1 MNRSNDASQRL
12 SIRVGTDDNDMEMT
26 EAITHLSKNAVQNE
40 SLQLEEPKADKATVK
55 EDSAPEIEMEE
66 TCAISSRA
74 VKEIMD
80 LPDIESSKPRD
91 DTHDDME
98 MTEAVMN
105 IENTTAQDGPATL
118 ICRDLIN
125 CDSPKNENNREV
137 TEVSAASHCRFSD
150 FLFTFIYVIFL
161 VKNCTQEFFR
171 EIATFSSKTL
181 SFDIFL
187 ILTWKMS
194 TIIDFL

>member
-40 SLQLEEPKADKATVK
+40 SLQLEDPKGDKATAHLLTVK
-55 EDSAPEIEMEE
+55 EESAPELEMEE
-66 TCAISSRA
+66 TCAIS

-105 IENTTAQDGPATL
+105 IKNTTAQDGPATL
-118 ICRDLIN
+118 ICHDLIN
-125 CDSPKNENNREV
+125 RDSPKNENNREV
-137 TEVSAASHCRFSD
+137 SEVSAVSHCKFSD
-150 FLFTFIYVIFL
+150 FSFTFIYVVFL
-161 VKNCTQEFFR
+161 VNNFTQEYFR

-181 SFDIFL
+181 SFDIF
-187 ILTWKMS
+187 
-194 TIIDFL
+194 F

>member
-55 EDSAPEIEMEE
+55 EDSAPETEMEE

-74 VKEIMD
+74 VKQIMD
-80 LPDIESSKPRD
+80 LPDNESSKPRD

-118 ICRDLIN
+118 ICHDSDDLIN
-125 CDSPKNENNREV
+125 RDSPKNENNREV
-137 TEVSAASHCRFSD
+137 SEVSAVSHCRFSD
-150 FLFTFIYVIFL
+150 FSFTFIYVFFL
-161 VKNCTQEFFR
+161 SKIVLENFFVKSQHSVLKLCHLTFF
-171 EIATFSSKTL
+171 F
-181 SFDIFL
+181 
-187 ILTWKMS
+187 
-194 TIIDFL
+194 

>member
-12 SIRVGTDDNDMEMT
+12 SIRVSTDDNDMEMT

-105 IENTTAQDGPATL
+105 IKNTTAQDRPATL
-118 ICRDLIN
+118 ICHDLIN
-125 CDSPKNENNREV
+125 RDSLKNENNREV
-137 TEVSAASHCRFSD
+137 SAVSHCKFSD
-150 FLFTFIYVIFL
+150 FSFTFIYVVFL
-161 VKNCTQEFFR
+161 V
-171 EIATFSSKTL
+171 
-181 SFDIFL
+181 
-187 ILTWKMS
+187 
-194 TIIDFL
+194 